1 MIELDGVARR
11 YVQRVTP
18 SACHDCSFEARRFP
32 RPLHARGN
40 HVTDLRMMHVK
51 TVPVADSL
59 VPHDD
64 YHFGTNVMVRVGMN
78 LTELMHAHWTI
89 GEKLGV

>member
-1 MIELDGVARR
+1 
-11 YVQRVTP
+11 
-18 SACHDCSFEARRFP
+18 
-32 RPLHARGN
+32 
-40 HVTDLRMMHVK
+40 MMRVK

-64 YHFGTNVMVRVGMN
+64 YRFGMNVMVRVGMN